1 MATTSDFRNGL
12 CINYNNDLWQITEFQ
27 HVKPGKGPAFVRT
40 KLKSLTSGKNLDNT
54 FTAVL
59 RLIL

>member
-40 KLKSLTSGKNLDNT
+40 KTKEFNFWKES
-54 FTAVL
+54 
-59 RLIL
+59 